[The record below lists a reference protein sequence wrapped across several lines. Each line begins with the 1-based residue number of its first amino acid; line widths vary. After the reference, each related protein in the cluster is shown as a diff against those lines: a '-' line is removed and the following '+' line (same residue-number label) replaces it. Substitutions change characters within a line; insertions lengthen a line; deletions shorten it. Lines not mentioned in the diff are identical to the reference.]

1 MSTRHIVALAACA
14 FGALTAPA
22 AACTG
27 TLPQSQVAAISAI
40 AQRTLGAM
48 HVSGMSIGVG
58 RGGHV
63 LFACGYGL
71 RDRARRLPSDAATVY
86 PVGSI
91 TKQFT
96 ATLVMQLAAAGKVDI
111 DARLATYLPSAP
123 HARELTVRN
132 LLDQTSGLAD
142 YADALPEKNP
152 SDPRWGLTAAQYVA
166 TIAGK
171 PLQFRPGSK
180 FRYSNTNYMLLG
192 MLVARLTGGSY
203 ERALRERIIEP
214 QSLLATSYLR
224 RLWPPGADA
233 AHGYDYAKG
242 AFVTLPDMS
251 MGWANTAGALASNV
265 ADLIRWDGAFFGDR
279 VVGAE
284 AVRTMTTAPKLAAP
298 ASSKVP
304 LLHGYAFGWV
314 IGRGNGRTVIWHN
327 GGVLGGRAMNA
338 TFPHSGLEVIVLTNV
353 TTAAPEK
360 VALAVAKVLGD

>member
-1 MSTRHIVALAACA
+1 MSTRHIVAFAACA
-14 FGALTAPA
+14 FGALAAPA

-27 TLPQSQVAAISAI
+27 TLPAAQVAAISSI
-40 AQRTLGAM
+40 AQRTLSAM

-58 RGGHV
+58 RRGQV

-96 ATLVMQLAAAGKVDI
+96 ASLVMQLAAAGKVDI
-111 DARLATYLPSAP
+111 DALLATYLPGAP
-123 HARELTVRN
+123 HAREITVRD

-142 YADALPEKNP
+142 YADTLPEKNP
-152 SDPRWGLTAAQYVA
+152 AGPLWGLSDAQYVA
-166 TIAGK
+166 RIAGK

-180 FRYSNTNYMLLG
+180 FRYSNTNYLLLG

-203 ERALRERIIEP
+203 ERALRTGILEP
-214 QSLLATSYLR
+214 QSLLATTYLH
-224 RLWPPGADA
+224 RLTPPGADA

-251 MGWANTAGALASNV
+251 MAWANSAGALASNV
-265 ADLIRWDGAFFGDR
+265 SDLIRWDGAFFGGR
-279 VVGAE
+279 VVGAD
-284 AVRTMTTAPKLAAP
+284 AVRTMTTAPKLSGPPSNVA
-298 ASSKVP
+298 
-304 LLHGYAFGWV
+304 LLRGYAFGWV
-314 IGRGNGRTVIWHN
+314 IGEGNGRTVIWHN

-338 TFPHSGLEVIVLTNV
+338 TFPATGLEVIVLTNV
-353 TTAAPEK
+353 TTAATEK
-360 VALAVAKVLGD
+360 VALAVARALGD